1 MGTLNVLKK
10 YEIPFL
16 GLKEGE
22 HEIEFHV
29 EREFF
34 ESFETSEVR
43 KGTVEIKVLLE
54 KSVRHMVL
62 NFTMSGNVEVMCDR
76 CLGDFNLPIDFN
88 AKLFVKFGVE
98 NDEITDDV
106 IFLNEKEHTIKIAQY
121 IFETIHLGLPYK
133 RIHPDDENGEST
145 CNPKMLR
152 KLEELSVQNS
162 TQEKSDSRW
171 DQLKNLTNSKNLN

>member
-1 MGTLNVLKK
+1 MGTLDVLKK

-22 HEIEFHV
+22 HELEFHV

-54 KSVRHMVL
+54 KSIRHMVL
-62 NFTMSGNVEVMCDR
+62 NFTISGNVEVMCDR
-76 CLGDFNLPIDFN
+76 CLGDFSLPIDFN
-88 AKLFVKFGVE
+88 AKLFVKFGEE
-98 NDEITDDV
+98 NDDV

-121 IFETIHLGLPYK
+121 IFESIHLGLPYK

-145 CNPKMLR
+145 CNLMMLR

-162 TQEKSDSRW
+162 NQEKHDSRW

>member
-1 MGTLNVLKK
+1 MGTLDVLKK

-22 HEIEFHV
+22 HELEFHV

-54 KSVRHMVL
+54 KSIRHMVL
-62 NFTMSGNVEVMCDR
+62 NFTISGNVEVMCDR
-76 CLGDFNLPIDFN
+76 CLGDFSLPIDFN
-88 AKLFVKFGVE
+88 AKLFVKFGEE
-98 NDEITDDV
+98 NDEVTDDV

-121 IFETIHLGLPYK
+121 IFESIHLGLPYK

-145 CNPKMLR
+145 CNLMMLR

-162 TQEKSDSRW
+162 NQEKHDSRW